1 MKSILCAGVLAVLLA
16 GGAVWADHDH
26 AKKDADKSPT
36 TKPVP
41 VNKMCAVQTENPV
54 DDRVTIQYQGKTI
67 GFCCE
72 DCIKDF
78 KANPDKYLDKM
89 K

>member
-1 MKSILCAGVLAVLLA
+1 MKSMLCAGVLAVCLA
-16 GGAVWADHDH
+16 GAAVWAD

-36 TKPVP
+36 TKPVA
-41 VNKMCAVQTENPV
+41 VNKFCAVQTENPV
-54 DDRVTIQYQGKTI
+54 DDRVTIQFEGKTI